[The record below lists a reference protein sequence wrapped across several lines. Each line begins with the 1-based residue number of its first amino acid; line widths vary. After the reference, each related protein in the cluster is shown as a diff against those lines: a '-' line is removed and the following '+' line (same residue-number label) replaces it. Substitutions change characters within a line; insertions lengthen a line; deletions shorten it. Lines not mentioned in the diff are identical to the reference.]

1 MTTQT
6 FVGKVMENLQINL
19 QISVSRLKETDS
31 FPVLLMEVD
40 TYLNTVLKLFPKLT
54 EYWQKEKNLQASG

>member
-1 MTTQT
+1 
-6 FVGKVMENLQINL
+6 MENLQINL

-40 TYLNTVLKLFPKLT
+40 TYLNTFLKLFPKLT

>member
-40 TYLNTVLKLFPKLT
+40 TYLNTFLKLFPKLT